1 MNKTFFKN
9 QLHLRPA
16 LLIFC
21 CIFIMT
27 GLNAIFNSIAFSLG
41 YGYPYASFLFD
52 PSDRFADYFKGI
64 FSLPGASDLQI
75 GGSSLLRGYLDNN
88 PYGGVKALTDGT
100 LTNLHGTPLVTLI
113 ALLNLKLMHFISPWY
128 VFCAIFFSGA
138 VLIYALVKKIAR
150 STLDSV
156 LLFASLL
163 LCYPTLFMVT
173 RGHIYSGM
181 TALALS
187 IFLLCAYQNK
197 KRFLAILLLAIA
209 VNLKPNAIIF
219 ILALGLPGLKNIK
232 MDVFVF
238 TCLAACIGATSYLL
252 ANATLPDYTPE
263 NWLKAVSIYH
273 DIYVVH
279 NAGLAYGSS
288 LFGPLKSLFGY
299 GKFIEIVPLVL
310 ACLIIIFG
318 TIQFHT
324 NKISKSSY
332 IFILCASYVYGSAVF
347 ADYHL
352 LILFTPLICLYME
365 SGISPLNTH
374 RPIFFSDLNIIFVS
388 SVLLLSPK
396 CYMYKGNISDQVL
409 LNPLILV
416 TACFFITACRR
427 PISKIGTER
436 KTML

>member
-1 MNKTFFKN
+1 MKITFLKN

-52 PSDRFADYFKGI
+52 PSDRFADYFKVI

-88 PYGGVKALTDGT
+88 PYGDVKALTNGT
-100 LTNLHGTPLVTLI
+100 LTNLHLPPLVTLI
-113 ALLNLKLMHFISPWY
+113 ALSNLKLMHFISPWY

-163 LCYPTLFMVT
+163 LCYPTLFMIT

-187 IFLLCAYQNK
+187 IFLLCAYQNN

-219 ILALGLPGLKNIK
+219 IFALGLPGLKNIK
-232 MDVFVF
+232 MDVLVF
-238 TCLAACIGATSYLL
+238 ACLAACIGATSYLL
-252 ANATLPDYTPE
+252 ANAALPDYTPE

-273 DIYVVH
+273 DLYVVH

-288 LFGPLKSLFGY
+288 LFGPLKILFGY
-299 GKFIEIVPLVL
+299 SKFIEIVPLAL

-324 NKISKSSY
+324 KKISKISY

-352 LILFTPLICLYME
+352 LIFITPLICLYME
-365 SGISPLNTH
+365 SGISPYNTH
-374 RPIFFSDLNIIFVS
+374 RPIFFSDPSIIFVS
-388 SVLLLSPK
+388 SILLLTPK
-396 CYMYKGNISDQVL
+396 CYMYKGNASDQVL

-416 TACFFITACRR
+416 AACLFITAFRKK
-427 PISKIGTER
+427 ISKISTER
-436 KTML
+436 QTIL